1 MAGKK
6 TFNGS
11 LDVQVDGQTAETW
24 SAILEQFADANIYQ
38 TWAYGAVRWG
48 IRNLSHLV
56 IRQDGQVIAAA
67 QLRIVRLPLLPAGV
81 AYLRWG
87 PLVNRV
93 GQTLDP
99 SIVGEMLKWLRE
111 EFCQRR
117 GLALQVIPNTYSGE
131 TLSDAYEPARHRSFP
146 HLEITWPRYRTV
158 LVNLESA
165 AEVIR
170 DRFNPKT
177 RRHLKRAEKNG
188 LTVEMSD
195 QPEAYREFLRLYKM
209 MRERKQFETT
219 VDVDEFGQM
228 QLLLAGC
235 ARMKT
240 FIARKDGAAIGAL
253 VCSRMGNT
261 GIYLLGATNER
272 ARDLLASYLL
282 HWHAMLWL
290 KAQGSLYYD
299 LGGIDPE
306 ANSGGYEFKSG
317 FGGNEVAQ
325 SIPYSFPGGWFSSKL
340 FAFIRW
346 RRRPVVS
353 ARLRTPSM
361 TSA

>member
-56 IRQDGQVIAAA
+56 IRQDGQVMAAA
-67 QLRIVRLPLLPAGV
+67 QLRIVRLPLLPAGL

-117 GLALQVIPNTYSGE
+117 GLTLQVIPNTYSGE

-195 QPEAYREFLRLYKM
+195 QPEASREFLRLYKM

-235 ARMKT
+235 ARMQT

-361 TSA
+361 SSA

>member
-56 IRQDGQVIAAA
+56 IRQDGQVMAAA
-67 QLRIVRLPLLPAGV
+67 QLRIVRLPLLPAGL

-117 GLALQVIPNTYSGE
+117 GLTLQVIPNTYSGE

-235 ARMKT
+235 ARMQT

-361 TSA
+361 SSA

>member
-56 IRQDGQVIAAA
+56 IRQDGQVMAAA
-67 QLRIVRLPLLPAGV
+67 QLRIVRLPLLPAGL

-117 GLALQVIPNTYSGE
+117 GLTLQVIPNTYSGE

-235 ARMKT
+235 ARMQT

-353 ARLRTPSM
+353 ARLRAPSM

>member
-6 TFNGS
+6 IFNGS

-56 IRQDGQVIAAA
+56 IRQDGQVMAAA

-117 GLALQVIPNTYSGE
+117 GLTLQVVPNTYSGE

-235 ARMKT
+235 ARMQT

-353 ARLRTPSM
+353 ARLRAPSM

>member
-1 MAGKK
+1 MTGKK
-6 TFNGS
+6 IFNAS

-24 SAILEQFADANIYQ
+24 SAILAQFADANIYQ

-56 IRQDGQVIAAA
+56 IRQDGQVMAAA

-87 PLVNRV
+87 PLFNRV
-93 GQTLDP
+93 GQTLNP
-99 SIVGEMLKWLRE
+99 AIVGEMLARLRE
-111 EFCQRR
+111 EFCQQR
-117 GLALQVIPNTYSGE
+117 GLTLQVIPNTYSGDTRSHAHE
-131 TLSDAYEPARHRSFP
+131 SARHLSCP
-146 HLEITWPRYRTV
+146 HLEVTWPRYRTV

-165 AEVIR
+165 AELIR
-170 DRFNPKT
+170 ERFNPKT
-177 RRHLKRAEKNG
+177 RRHLKRAEKNS
-188 LTVEMSD
+188 LAVEMSD
-195 QPEAYREFLRLYKM
+195 RPEAYREFLRLYEM
-209 MRERKQFETT
+209 MRQRKRFETT
-219 VDVDEFGQM
+219 VDVDEFGRM
-228 QLLLAGC
+228 QLLLAGS
-235 ARMKT
+235 ARMQT
-240 FIARKDGAAIGAL
+240 FIARKDGQAIGAL
-253 VCSRMGNT
+253 VCSRMGDT

-353 ARLRTPSM
+353 DPQGTPAA

>member
-6 TFNGS
+6 IFNGS

-117 GLALQVIPNTYSGE
+117 GLTLQVVPNTYSGE

-219 VDVDEFGQM
+219 LDVDEFGQM

-235 ARMKT
+235 ARMQT

-353 ARLRTPSM
+353 ARLRAPSM

>member
-6 TFNGS
+6 IFNGS

-56 IRQDGQVIAAA
+56 IRQDGQVMAAA

-235 ARMKT
+235 ARMQT

-353 ARLRTPSM
+353 ARLRAPSM

>member
-117 GLALQVIPNTYSGE
+117 GLTLQVIPNTYSGE

>member
-117 GLALQVIPNTYSGE
+117 GLTLQVVPNTYSGE

-219 VDVDEFGQM
+219 LDVDEFGQM

-235 ARMKT
+235 ARMQT

-353 ARLRTPSM
+353 ARLRAPSM

>member
-6 TFNGS
+6 IFNGS

-56 IRQDGQVIAAA
+56 IRQDGQVMAAA
-67 QLRIVRLPLLPAGV
+67 QLRIVRLPLLPAGL

-117 GLALQVIPNTYSGE
+117 GLTLQVIPNTYSGE

-235 ARMKT
+235 ARMQT

-361 TSA
+361 SSA